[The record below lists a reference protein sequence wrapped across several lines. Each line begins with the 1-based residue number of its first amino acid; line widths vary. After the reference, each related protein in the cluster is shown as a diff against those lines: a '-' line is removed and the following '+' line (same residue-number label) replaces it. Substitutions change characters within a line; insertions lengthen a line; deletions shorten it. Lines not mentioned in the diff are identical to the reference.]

1 MEDRNA
7 LRLMTAIAAV
17 ILVSM
22 FAISILARMNMLQ
35 GVGVQNLNE
44 TTTAELN
51 EEVGRRFLNFTS
63 LFRLL
68 QT

>member
-1 MEDRNA
+1 MDDRSA
-7 LRLMTAIAAV
+7 LRVMTPIAAA

-51 EEVGRRFLNFTS
+51 EEIGRRFLNFTS
-63 LFRLL
+63 LFR
-68 QT
+68 

>member
-1 MEDRNA
+1 MDDRGA
-7 LRLMTAIAAV
+7 LRVMTAIAAA

-51 EEVGRRFLNFTS
+51 EEIGRRFLNFTS
-63 LFRLL
+63 LFR
-68 QT
+68 

>member
-1 MEDRNA
+1 MDDRNA

-44 TTTAELN
+44 TATASAELN
-51 EEVGRRFLNFTS
+51 EEIGRRFLNLTS
-63 LFRLL
+63 LFR
-68 QT
+68 

>member
-1 MEDRNA
+1 MDDRSA
-7 LRLMTAIAAV
+7 LRVMTAIAAA

-51 EEVGRRFLNFTS
+51 EEIGRRFLNFTS
-63 LFRLL
+63 LFR
-68 QT
+68 

>member
-1 MEDRNA
+1 MDDRSA
-7 LRLMTAIAAV
+7 LRVMTAIAAA

-44 TTTAELN
+44 TTTAEVN
-51 EEVGRRFLNFTS
+51 EEIGRRFLNFTS
-63 LFRLL
+63 LFR
-68 QT
+68 